1 LKTTCAL
8 DVWRL
13 RALYPNCSMQDGFFF
28 FFSGFSSKDND
39 GQANFAKSWCSKI
52 RIINSQ
58 SDNWLVDHFVFLF
71 FQEFYSLRMAN
82 RIQHSGVQWGILY
95 VLLKFYLLIKV
106 FARDFFFFWLIKFI
120 SRPSNCWNWLYQSLY
135 LSFGLG
141 NPHTKFQFIISCALS
156 VQLIFILCWQC
167 VHI

>member
-106 FARDFFFFWLIKFI
+106 FARDFFFLVNQIHFTSLKLLKLAISIFVLEFWAWK
-120 SRPSNCWNWLYQSLY
+120 ST
-135 LSFGLG
+135 
-141 NPHTKFQFIISCALS
+141 H
-156 VQLIFILCWQC
+156 
-167 VHI
+167 